1 MEFLLG
7 VEVVTSVTGMI
18 AYRGIGVVET
28 IRSFPARLDAFPRV
42 GAFLEETCGAAGVA
56 RDDYLRLTL
65 LVEELFT
72 NTVLH
77 GHGGD
82 SDAPVSLAVDV
93 GAGEITLIYEDS
105 APRRD
110 PFAGAPRIDE
120 SASVEGRP
128 VGGLGL
134 SLITGI
140 VERVEYAH
148 VDGRN
153 RLHLVVKRPRPA
165 RPAS

>member
-1 MEFLLG
+1 M
-7 VEVVTSVTGMI
+7 
-18 AYRGIGVVET
+18 ET
-28 IRSFPARLDAFPRV
+28 IRSFPARLEALPRV
-42 GAFLEETCGAAGVA
+42 GAFLEETCAAAGVA

-82 SDAPVSLAVDV
+82 SEAPVSLSVDV
-93 GAGEITLIYEDS
+93 GPGEISLIYEDS

-110 PFAGAPRIDE
+110 PFADAPRIDE
-120 SASVEGRP
+120 SATVEGRP

-134 SLITGI
+134 SLIAGM
-140 VERVEYAH
+140 VDRMEYAH
-148 VDGRN
+148 VGGRN
-153 RLHLVVKRPRPA
+153 RLYLVIKRPRSA
-165 RPAS
+165 RPAP